1 MGFGFQLGHLA
12 RLPRLGQEA
21 ELAHCF
27 LRPHLER
34 ARQCT
39 YDVRAYAAAYL
50 VDHLSGAQTFYVRTY
65 VRAYIR
71 VRTYAPPSPGTTAAH
86 LGVPNDGRTLK
97 AAGKLTGSTV
107 TPAKTA
113 TSATNGSRTCSRAL
127 DV

>member
-65 VRAYIR
+65 VRTLEYA
-71 VRTYAPPSPGTTAAH
+71 RTPHRPLAPRQPTWVSPTTVAH
-86 LGVPNDGRTLK
+86 
-97 AAGKLTGSTV
+97 
-107 TPAKTA
+107 
-113 TSATNGSRTCSRAL
+113 SRQLAS
-127 DV
+127 